1 MTKPSIHH
9 SWGIVLLVLLLSGC
23 SVGQMVARTS
33 VTLLDGG
40 VEAMNREG
48 DFELAREAIPAN
60 LKLMEGLLHK
70 DPGNRALRQ
79 YAAEGFYGYAFGFVE
94 LDDPARA
101 AELYR
106 RGYAH
111 GREGLR
117 RLGLELELET
127 AAPDAIRAAVA
138 PLGADAVPLLF
149 WTASNWAKRIDL
161 NRTNPAM
168 IAQLSGSAA
177 LMERVM
183 ELDPGFHHGSPDLFF
198 AVYYGS
204 RSPMFGGDYDRSAT
218 HFARANAL
226 NSDRLLLVDVLYA
239 EYLARQRLDQES
251 FRARLSRVLAAP
263 PALLPEMELANVIA
277 KRRAAW
283 LLDKEEEWF

>member
-1 MTKPSIHH
+1 MTRPDIHPL
-9 SWGIVLLVLLLSGC
+9 WAIALLALLLNGC
-23 SVGQMVARTS
+23 SMGQMVARTS
-33 VTLLDGG
+33 VTMLDGG
-40 VEAMNREG
+40 VEAMNRES

-79 YAAEGFYGYAFGFVE
+79 YAAEGFYGYAFGFIE
-94 LDDPARA
+94 LEDPARA
-101 AELYR
+101 AEFYR
-106 RGYAH
+106 RGYEH

-117 RLGLELELET
+117 RLGVELELEI
-127 AAPDAIRAAVA
+127 ASPDAIRAAVA
-138 PLGADAVPLLF
+138 PLRANAVPLLF

-161 NRTNPAM
+161 DRTDPAM
-168 IAQLSGSAA
+168 IAQLAGSAA

-183 ELDPGFHHGSPDLFF
+183 QLEPTYHHGSPDLFF

-204 RSPMFGGDYDRSAT
+204 RAPMFGGDYGRAAR
-218 HFARANAL
+218 HFARANEL

-239 EYLARQRLDQES
+239 EYLARQRLDQEA
-251 FRARLSRVLAAP
+251 FRQRLARVLVAP
-263 PALLPEMELANVIA
+263 NGLLPEMELANIIA

-283 LLDKEEEWF
+283 LLEQEEEWF

>member
-1 MTKPSIHH
+1 MKRPSIHPF
-9 SWGIVLLVLLLSGC
+9 WAIVLLVPLLNGC
-23 SVGQMVARTS
+23 SMGQLVARTS
-33 VTLLDGG
+33 VTMLDGG

-70 DPGNRALRQ
+70 DPGNRDLRQ

-94 LDDPARA
+94 LKDPDRA
-101 AELYR
+101 ADLYR

-117 RLGLELELET
+117 RLGLDLELET
-127 AAPDAIRAAVA
+127 ASPDAIRAAA
-138 PLGADAVPLLF
+138 ARLGADAVPLLF

-161 NRTNPAM
+161 DRTNPAM
-168 IAQLSGSAA
+168 IAQLAGSAA

-183 ELDPGFHHGSPDLFF
+183 ELEPAYHHGSPDLFF

-204 RSPMFGGDYDRSAT
+204 RAPMFGGDYARSAA

-226 NSDRLLLVDVLYA
+226 NADRLLLVDVLYA
-239 EYLARQRLDQES
+239 EYLAHQRLDQES
-251 FRARLSRVLAAP
+251 FRARLARVLEAP
-263 PALLPEMELANVIA
+263 AGLLPEMELANVIA

-283 LLDKEEEWF
+283 LLEQEKEWF

>member
-1 MTKPSIHH
+1 MTRPSIQY
-9 SWGIVLLVLLLSGC
+9 SWAIVLLTLLLNGC

-33 VTLLDGG
+33 VTMLDGG
-40 VEAMNREG
+40 VEAMNRES
-48 DFELAREAIPAN
+48 DLELAREAIPAN
-60 LKLMEGLLHK
+60 LKLMEGLLYK
-70 DPGNRALRQ
+70 DPGNRSLRQ

-94 LDDPARA
+94 LDDPRRA

-106 RGYAH
+106 RGYEH

-117 RLGLELELET
+117 RLGVELELEI
-127 AAPDAIRAAVA
+127 ASPDAIRTAVA
-138 PLGADAVPLLF
+138 PLKADAVPLLF

-161 NRTNPAM
+161 DRTNPSM

-204 RSPMFGGDYDRSAT
+204 RAPMFGGDYARAAA
-218 HFARANAL
+218 HFARANEL
-226 NSDRLLLVDVLYA
+226 NSHRLLLVDVLYA
-239 EYLARQRLDQES
+239 EYLARQMLDQES
-251 FRARLSRVLAAP
+251 FRTRLTRVQEAP
-263 PALLPEMELANVIA
+263 DGLLPEMELANVIA

-283 LLDKEEEWF
+283 LLQQEEEWF